1 MQAGRVTHI
10 WPRESVEWYLAALA
24 AVGASFLLRLALEGP
39 LGDGATYLF
48 FIPAV
53 AIASLLG
60 GIGPGLVAAA
70 AGLILGA
77 AAFSGGFP
85 LAAREAIEAVA
96 FAVVSGGLVL
106 LGRWI
111 LGTRQSAAQLAETL
125 RAREAHLRSI
135 LDTVPDAMIV
145 IDDNGIVREFSAAA
159 ERMFGRLA
167 AETVGSN
174 VKVLMPQPY
183 RDQHDAY
190 LARYHATGQRR
201 IIGIGRIVVGER
213 GDGSTF
219 PMELSVGE
227 VRTGSERFFT
237 GFVRDLSERQ
247 ETEARLQELQSELLH
262 MSRLTALGEMASTLA
277 HELNQPLSA
286 VINYLGGSR
295 RLLRADAAGNA
306 EKVSAALD
314 QAADQARR
322 AGEIIRRLR
331 ELVARGESEKQV
343 ENLAKL
349 VEEANALALVGAK
362 QKGIRVQIA
371 LDPAAEYVL
380 ADKVQVQQV
389 LINLV
394 RNAMDAMEDT
404 ERKELI
410 VSSSIGS
417 DRMVAL
423 AVADTGTGIAPDAA
437 ERLFQPFMTTK
448 PAGLGVGL
456 SISRT
461 IVEAH
466 GGRIWAEP
474 AQGGGTVFRF
484 TIPIATEGPA
494 A

>member
-1 MQAGRVTHI
+1 MEAGRVTYF
-10 WPRESVEWYLAALA
+10 WPRGSVEWYLAALG
-24 AVGASFLLRLALEGP
+24 AVGLLFLLRLALDEP
-39 LGDGATYLF
+39 LGNDATYLF

-53 AIASLLG
+53 AIAGLLG
-60 GIGPGLVAAA
+60 GIGPGVVAAA
-70 AGLILGA
+70 TGLVIKA

-85 LAAREAIEAVA
+85 LGTSEAVESMVYVA
-96 FAVVSGGLVL
+96 VSGALVA
-106 LGRWI
+106 LGHWI
-111 LGTRQSAAQLAETL
+111 VGTRQSAAQLAETL

-145 IDDNGIVREFSAAA
+145 IDDNGIIREFSAAA
-159 ERMFGRLA
+159 ERMFGRPA
-167 AETVGSN
+167 SEAIGSN
-174 VKVLMPQPY
+174 VKILMPQPY

-201 IIGIGRIVVGER
+201 IIGIGRVVLGER

-219 PMELSVGE
+219 PIELSVGE

-247 ETEARLQELQSELLH
+247 ETEARLQELQSELQH

-295 RLLRADAAGNA
+295 RLLQADAAGNA
-306 EKVSAALD
+306 GKISAALD
-314 QAADQARR
+314 QAADQAQR

-362 QKGIRVQIA
+362 QKGIHVRIA

-394 RNAMDAMEDT
+394 RNAMDAMEETD
-404 ERKELI
+404 RKELTI
-410 VSSSIGS
+410 SSSISAGG
-417 DRMVAL
+417 MATL
-423 AVADTGTGIAPDAA
+423 AVTDTGTGIAPEAA

-474 AQGGGTVFRF
+474 APGGGTVFRF
-484 TIPIATEGPA
+484 TLPLATEGTPA
-494 A
+494 